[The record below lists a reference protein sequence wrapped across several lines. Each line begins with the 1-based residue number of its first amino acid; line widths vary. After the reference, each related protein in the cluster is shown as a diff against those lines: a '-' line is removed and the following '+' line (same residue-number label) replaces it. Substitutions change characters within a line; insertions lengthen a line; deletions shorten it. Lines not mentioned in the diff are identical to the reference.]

1 MFQILQS
8 EKFQTVEHVVGVGF
22 TIADYISD
30 PVNGVLLILEGKI
43 PNL

>member
-1 MFQILQS
+1 MFQILQG
-8 EKFQTVEHVVGVGF
+8 EKFQTGKHVVGVVL